1 MILHVDMDA
10 FYASVEQLD
19 NPRLR
24 GRCVIV
30 GGTSGR
36 GVVSAASYEARSK
49 GVHSAMP
56 MFQARQKC
64 PEAICIPP
72 RMKRYRE
79 ISHRIMSLLEDVTPL
94 VEPISVDE
102 AFMDISGLGRLFGP
116 PDAIGRRVKTH
127 IREATGL
134 TCSVGIAPV
143 KFLAKIASDLRKP
156 DGLVIIT
163 PEESTVFIRNL
174 PVGKVP
180 GVGRRTLAAL
190 ENLNIRTLGDAG
202 KYTEEALVRRL
213 GKYGRRLHELS
224 RGIDERPVTPHTPRK
239 SISTETTLSENTRDL
254 ERLAAILLRQSE
266 EVAAELRKKEVR
278 ARTVTLKLK
287 HADFRLVTR
296 STTLDS
302 PTQSSETI
310 YKEAAALLDKYRL
323 TGPLRLIGVG
333 GSNLVADAVPVQLDL
348 FGSVAGENPAWEKV
362 DRAMDDIR
370 SRFGEDAVGRA
381 VLDRKGKSVFDCIK

>member
-19 NPRLR
+19 NPRLK

-36 GVVSAASYEARSK
+36 GVVSAASYEARNR

-56 MFQARQKC
+56 MFQALRKC
-64 PEAICIPP
+64 PEAVCIVP

-79 ISHRIMSLLEDVTPL
+79 ISRRIMALLEEVTPL

-102 AFMDISGLGRLFGP
+102 AFMDISGLHRLFGP
-116 PDAIGRRVKTH
+116 PEAIGHRVKGLV
-127 IREATGL
+127 RSATGL
-134 TCSVGIAPV
+134 TCSVGIATS

-163 PEESTVFIRNL
+163 PAEAPAFIRQL

-180 GVGRRTLAAL
+180 GVGGRTRATL
-190 ENLNIRTLGDAG
+190 EKLGIHTLGDAG
-202 KYTEEALVRRL
+202 RFSEEALMRRL

-224 RGIDERPVTPHTPRK
+224 RGIDERPVTPTTPRK
-239 SISTETTLSENTRDL
+239 SISTETTLSEDTRDRQ
-254 ERLAAILLRQSE
+254 RLRTLLLHQSE
-266 EVAAELRKKEVR
+266 EVATEMRKKKVR

-287 HADFRLVTR
+287 HSDFRLVTR
-296 STTLDS
+296 SSTLDT
-302 PTQSSETI
+302 PTQSSEKL
-310 YKEAAALLDKYRL
+310 YREAVDLLNRYRL
-323 TGPLRLIGVG
+323 KSPLRLIGVG
-333 GSNLVADAVPVQLDL
+333 ASNLVDDTLPVQMDL
-348 FGSVAGENPAWEKV
+348 FGTGREEDPNWEKV
-362 DRAMDDIR
+362 DRALDTIR
-370 SRFGEDAVGRA
+370 SRFGRDAVVRA
-381 VLDRKGKSVFDCIK
+381 ALETIAPGKRKKP